1 MVRPI
6 MKDPLFLA
14 MKAES
19 AGEQDQDVI
28 RDLQDTLQACRDRC
42 VGMAANMI
50 GQRKRII
57 IVSAGPVP
65 LVMVNPRL
73 LSGRDVYEVEEGCLS
88 LPGIRKTTRYRHITV
103 AYLDSRFKPKTGS
116 FEGYPAQIIQH
127 ELDHCEGIL
136 I

>member
-14 MKAES
+14 MEAES

-42 VGMAANMI
+42 VGMSANMI

-73 LSGRDVYEVEEGCLS
+73 LSGRDTYEAEEGCLS
-88 LPGIRKTTRYRHITV
+88 QPGIRKTTRYRHVTV
-103 AYLDSRFKPKTGS
+103 AYLDSRF
-116 FEGYPAQIIQH
+116 
-127 ELDHCEGIL
+127 
-136 I
+136 

>member
-6 MKDPLFLA
+6 MKDLLFLA

-19 AGEQDQDVI
+19 AVEQDQDVI

-73 LSGRDVYEVEEGCLS
+73 LSGRDTYEAEEGCLS